1 MYRVDA
7 WWDRRLTGAA
17 MVLAAGVS
25 VLLALTSGRDL
36 TVVGVLVMLAVFC
49 VVFWVARLTFVP
61 FVEVGPEK
69 LRVHNIFETYD
80 IPRRDVRG
88 IRDDPRSGVVVDL
101 DDRRTVRLQ
110 AFTRWPSFGR
120 HQKLVD
126 RLEEARRAAPAEG
139 GTSVTEGRTSGIA
152 EFLLAIPL
160 AGAVVGL
167 VVQGVWRPLS

>member
-1 MYRVDA
+1 MPGGESRA
-7 WWDRRLTGAA
+7 I
-17 MVLAAGVS
+17 
-25 VLLALTSGRDL
+25 
-36 TVVGVLVMLAVFC
+36 FC

-61 FVEVGPEK
+61 FVEVGPEN
-69 LRVHNIFETYD
+69 LRVHNVFETYD
-80 IPRRDVRG
+80 IPWRAVRG
-88 IRDDPRSGVVVDL
+88 VRDDPRSSIVVDL

-110 AFTRWPSFGR
+110 AFTRWPSSGR

-152 EFLLAIPL
+152 EFLLAIPI

-167 VVQGVWRPLS
+167 VVQGVRGLLI